1 MTQAKEHSRTS
12 NCFRLYID
20 QNGHSYHLCWR
31 IRESK
36 WLKTTPYIRYENNR
50 PVAYRG
56 SPQKIFNSYALR
68 DTGQLA
74 VWCYASHKFIP
85 ITGLKPEV

>member
-1 MTQAKEHSRTS
+1 MTHAKEHSRQS

-20 QNGHSYHLCWR
+20 KNGHSYHLCMR
-31 IRESK
+31 IREAK
-36 WLKTTPYIRYENNR
+36 WWKDAPCIRYENNR

-56 SPQKIFNSYALR
+56 DPKLIFNSYVFR

-74 VWCYASHKFIP
+74 VWCYDSHKFIP
-85 ITGLKPEV
+85 ITRLKPEV